1 MDIKRKHLNL
11 LYSYSYKKK
20 QMEQIFSI
28 KAKEKMQA
36 STQEQSV
43 GSALVSGLNKKKKNT
58 IYSKNKSKTIC
69 ILPLSQATLTM
80 SNTTGAL

>member
-43 GSALVSGLNKKKKNT
+43 GSALVSGLNKKKKTRFTQKINQKQFV
-58 IYSKNKSKTIC
+58 YC
-69 ILPLSQATLTM
+69 LYHRQL
-80 SNTTGAL
+80 